1 MTAAAVAAAPAVER
15 HFWLRRL
22 HSLSGI
28 VPVGG
33 FLAFHL
39 YENYSATR
47 GADAYNAVT
56 RRLQEL
62 PFSVAVEILIIA
74 VPLLFHG
81 IYGLFITATARPN
94 VFSSPY
100 LRNGMY
106 LIQRVTGVVV
116 FAFIL
121 FHYWT
126 TRLVQLQD
134 HESLDLFRQVQAAI
148 SNPWIYAF
156 YVAGILSATWHLAN
170 GIWSFSIV
178 WGLTTGP
185 KAQRRMVYVSALVF
199 LVLSYIGVRS
209 ISAFRL

>member
-1 MTAAAVAAAPAVER
+1 MTASVSSRSGVDR

-39 YENYSATR
+39 YENYVATR
-47 GADAYNAVT
+47 GADAYNAMT
-56 RRLQEL
+56 HKLQEM
-62 PFSVAVEILIIA
+62 PFAVAMEILIIA
-74 VPLLFHG
+74 VPLAFHG
-81 IYGLFITATARPN
+81 IYGLFVTATAQPN
-94 VFSSPY
+94 VVSNRY

-106 LIQRVTGVVV
+106 LIQRVTGIVV

-126 TRLVQLQD
+126 TRLVQLHD

-156 YVAGILSATWHLAN
+156 YIAGILSATWHLAN

-178 WGLTTGP
+178 WGLTIGP
-185 KAQRRMVYVSALVF
+185 KAQRRMMYVSAVVF
-199 LVLSYIGVRS
+199 VVLSYIGVRS

>member
-1 MTAAAVAAAPAVER
+1 MSKTVASAPAVDR

-28 VPVGG
+28 VPIGG

-39 YENYSATR
+39 YENYQATR
-47 GADAYNAVT
+47 GAEAYNAMT
-56 RRLQEL
+56 HKLQDL
-62 PFSVAVEILIIA
+62 PFAVAAEILIIA

-81 IYGLFITATARPN
+81 IYGLFITGTAQPN
-94 VFSSPY
+94 VVSNRY

-106 LIQRVTGVVV
+106 LIQRVTGIVV

-126 TRLVQLQD
+126 TRLVQLHD
-134 HESLDLFRQVQAAI
+134 HESLDLFRQVQAAV

-156 YVAGILSATWHLAN
+156 YIAGILSATWHLAN

-178 WGLTTGP
+178 WGLTIGP
-185 KAQRRMVYVSALVF
+185 RAQQRMMYVSAVVF

>member
-1 MTAAAVAAAPAVER
+1 MTAGVATAPAVER

-39 YENYSATR
+39 YENYTAIR
-47 GADAYNAVT
+47 GADAYNAMT

-62 PFSVAVEILIIA
+62 PFSLAMEIFLIA
-74 VPLLFHG
+74 LPLLFHG

-94 VFSSPY
+94 ILSNPY

-106 LIQRVTGVVV
+106 LIQRVTGVIV

-178 WGLTTGP
+178 WGLTIGP
-185 KAQRRMVYVSALVF
+185 KAQRRMVYVSAAVF
-199 LVLSYIGVRS
+199 IILSYIGVRS

>member
-1 MTAAAVAAAPAVER
+1 MTEAGTESASLVDR

-28 VPVGG
+28 LPIGG

-39 YENYSATR
+39 YENYQATR
-47 GADAYNAVT
+47 GPDAYNEMT
-56 RRLQEL
+56 RKLQTL
-62 PFSVAVEILIIA
+62 PFAVALEILVIA
-74 VPLLFHG
+74 VPLFFHG
-81 IYGLFITATARPN
+81 IYGLFITGTAKPN
-94 VFSSPY
+94 VFSNRY
-100 LRNGMY
+100 TRNWMY
-106 LIQRVTGVVV
+106 FLQRATGVVV

-126 TRLVQLQD
+126 TRLVQLHD
-134 HESLDLFRQVQAAI
+134 HESLDLFRQVQAAV

-156 YVAGILSATWHLAN
+156 YVAGILSATFHLAN

-178 WGLTTGP
+178 WGLTIGP
-185 KAQRRMVYVSALVF
+185 KAQKRMAYVSAVVF
-199 LVLSYIGVRS
+199 LVLSVIGVRS